1 MRKLSGLQRD
11 VLTLYRELLRTVQ
24 KKYSHDSEV
33 KQKMIGVGKRL
44 CICLS
49 SIHGAMVL
57 VSQEFRHEA
66 KSIGKLDFKLIE
78 HKLRH
83 GYKQKKLI
91 EMPGFDAANIIRKS
105 H

>member
-24 KKYSHDSEV
+24 RKYSHDNEV
-33 KQKMIGVGKRL
+33 KQKMIGVVR
-44 CICLS
+44 
-49 SIHGAMVL
+49 
-57 VSQEFRHEA
+57 QEFRHEA

-78 HKLRH
+78 HRLRH